1 MLKFKVSKE
10 EYDKLDD
17 AIKAFYKADGDN
29 FMLEAEGAVDKSKL
43 DEFRQT
49 NVDLL
54 KKQKSLEGV
63 DLEKYNN
70 MLETERKIRDKEL
83 IDKGDIDTLIEER
96 LAAQKSDY
104 EAKLVTA
111 QGNAETATGKYHSL
125 VSKTEIEGAAFKA
138 FGLAKIRPDAHD
150 AVMAQIKSKFS
161 VGEDGMVI
169 AKDGDKI
176 LTGADGN
183 LTIAEFDESQP
194 DFMRVPNTPGGGDGN
209 DHGKPPKEQGTSS
222 QEKIQ
227 KGLKEL
233 MDKKG

>member
-1 MLKFKVSKE
+1 MLKYKLSKE
-10 EYDKLDD
+10 DFEKLDD
-17 AIKAFYKADGDN
+17 AVKAFYAADGDN
-29 FMLEAEGAVDKSKL
+29 YVLQAEGAVDKAKL
-43 DEFRQT
+43 DEFRQS

-63 DLEKYNN
+63 DLDKYNS

-83 IDKGDIDTLIEER
+83 IDKGDIDTLIAER
-96 LAAQKSDY
+96 LAAQTSDF
-104 EAKLVTA
+104 EAKLANA
-111 QGNAETATGKYHSL
+111 QGTATQATEKYHAL

-138 FGLAKIRPDAHD
+138 FGAAKIRPDAHD

-161 VGEDGMVI
+161 VGEDGSVI

-183 LTIAEFDESQP
+183 LTIAEFVESQP
-194 DFMRVPNTPGGGDGN
+194 DFMRVPNTPGAGDGN
-209 DHGKPPKEQGTSS
+209 EHGKSPMSQGSTS

-227 KGLKEL
+227 SGLKEL
-233 MDKKG
+233 MNKS